1 MIDDRHE
8 RDLSTADLA
17 AAAHRDE
24 RVPERDGEHRLH
36 DREIATRPVREDAD
50 DRQQTEPPLL
60 ASDVVNGYRRR
71 WMEVQTGFVDEP
83 RRAVEEADGL
93 VAEAIRELA
102 ESFASERATLERQ
115 WDRGDDVSTE
125 DLRQALQR
133 YRAFF
138 GRLLSV

>member
-8 RDLSTADLA
+8 RELSTADLA
-17 AAAHRDE
+17 AAAHRSE
-24 RVPERDGEHRLH
+24 SAPERDGEHRLH
-36 DREIATRPVREDAD
+36 DREIETRPVREAAD
-50 DRQQTEPPLL
+50 DRLQAEPPLL
-60 ASDVVNGYRRR
+60 ASDVVNGYRSR

-83 RRAVEEADGL
+83 RRAVEDADAL

-102 ESFASERATLERQ
+102 ESFANERAMLERQ